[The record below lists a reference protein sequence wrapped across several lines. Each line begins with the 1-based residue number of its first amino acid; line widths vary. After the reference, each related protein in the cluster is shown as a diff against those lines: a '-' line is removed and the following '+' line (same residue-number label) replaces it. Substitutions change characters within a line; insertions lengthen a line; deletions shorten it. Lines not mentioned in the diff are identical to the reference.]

1 MFDAILFHLFETNG
15 NSCCIGISI
24 FVNRFNELREGKKF
38 TEVFSF
44 FFKLTAECVPQ
55 AGHVVKRCDDDI
67 LEAYFFHLYMNNNE
81 TKMGSYG
88 VPIYIFF
95 VMLVSGRRVGRISG
109 QE

>member
-1 MFDAILFHLFETNG
+1 M
-15 NSCCIGISI
+15 
-24 FVNRFNELREGKKF
+24 
-38 TEVFSF
+38 
-44 FFKLTAECVPQ
+44 
-55 AGHVVKRCDDDI
+55 VKRCDDDI

-88 VPIYIFF
+88 VPIYIYF